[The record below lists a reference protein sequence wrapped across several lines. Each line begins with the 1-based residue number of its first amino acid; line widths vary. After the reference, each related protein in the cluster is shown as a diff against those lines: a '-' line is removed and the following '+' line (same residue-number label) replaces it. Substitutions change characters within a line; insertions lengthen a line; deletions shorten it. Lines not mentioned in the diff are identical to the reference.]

1 VCRQP
6 AGSRDIGPC
15 SRSTRE
21 DAKERNDTPRSSR
34 AAGRMGHASSR
45 SAREQDH
52 DQSGAGHGSHVPS
65 VRQHLSPMSEIFWY
79 FRELQWLGSDA

>member
-1 VCRQP
+1 
-6 AGSRDIGPC
+6 
-15 SRSTRE
+15 
-21 DAKERNDTPRSSR
+21 
-34 AAGRMGHASSR
+34 MGHASSR